1 MKCALIGEKLGHS
14 FSKEIHEGLNRYE
27 YELIELAASELGP
40 FLKRKDFSG
49 LNVTIPYKEAVIPYL
64 DEISGEASEAG
75 AVNTIVNKAGRLI
88 GYNTDI
94 GGMTK
99 LIEKSGVGVK
109 GKTVLIAGTGG
120 TSKTASYVAD
130 RMGAA
135 EIKRMSRSEREDA
148 ISYEKAYVD
157 FSHAEIIINTTP
169 CGMYPNSDASPIAIG
184 KFPKAELVIDAI
196 YNPLKTRLVRDA
208 ARLGIKASG
217 GLYMLVAQALLSAEL
232 FSDEDIPDELFNM
245 MYEEIKRDK
254 SNIVLIG
261 MPGSGKTYYGEMLSK
276 QLRRELVDTDDVI
289 VAEEG
294 MPVREIFEKKGE
306 EYFRNLESSVIKRV
320 SESGGKIIST
330 GGGAVLREENADAL
344 SSNGR
349 IIFLNRNPKELVP
362 TSDRPLADNADKM
375 KELYEKRLPIYKA
388 AADAIIDVEGWDER
402 IADKIWGAML

>member
-1 MKCALIGEKLGHS
+1 MRCALIGEKLGHS
-14 FSKEIHEGLNRYE
+14 FSKEIHESLRRYE

-40 FLKRKDFSG
+40 FLKCRDFDG

-64 DEISGEASEAG
+64 DEISDEAAEAG

-99 LIEKSGVGVK
+99 LIEKSGVNIK
-109 GKTVLIAGTGG
+109 AKTVLIAGTGG
-120 TSKTASYVAD
+120 TSKTASYVAEKMQTD
-130 RMGAA
+130 
-135 EIKRMSRSEREDA
+135 EIKRMSRSEREGA
-148 ISYEKAYVD
+148 ISYEKAYED
-157 FSHAEIIINTTP
+157 YSHAEIIINTTP
-169 CGMYPNSDASPIAIG
+169 CGMYPNSDEAPIDIG
-184 KFPKAELVIDAI
+184 KFPRAELVIDAI

-208 ARLGIKASG
+208 ERQGVKASG

-232 FSDEDIPDELFNM
+232 FSDEAIPAELYDM

-254 SNIVLIG
+254 SNIVLVG

-276 QLRRELVDTDDVI
+276 QLGRELVDTDDVI
-289 VAEEG
+289 SSEEG
-294 MPVREIFEKKGE
+294 KPVREIFEKKGE
-306 EYFRNLESSVIKRV
+306 EYFRNLESTVIKRI

-330 GGGAVLREENADAL
+330 GGGAVLRAENVDAL

-349 IIFLNRNPKELVP
+349 IIFLNRRPEELIP

-375 KELYEKRLPIYKA
+375 RELYEKRLPIYKA
-388 AADAIIDVEGWDER
+388 AADVIIDVEGWDDG
-402 IADKIWGAML
+402 ISDKIWGAML